1 MKTTKPRFGLISQ
14 NPVNQGYVSYY
25 QIWRERLDAGKL
37 GKKYHQET
45 TKLLNSL
52 QKIQDKKLNEQANE
66 LHAIAFEQIDC
77 LNCANCCKSL
87 PARINDT
94 DINRIAKKLRM
105 KPDEFRVAF
114 TFRDE
119 DGDMVINQSPC
130 PFLEV
135 DNTCRIYEV
144 RPKACREYPHTDQYT
159 FRSNISLHAV
169 NAVYCPAVYHIL
181 ENFKLLRLK
190 D

>member
-1 MKTTKPRFGLISQ
+1 MKPTKPRLGYVSQ
-14 NPVNQGYVSYY
+14 HPVKQGFVSYY
-25 QIWRERLDAGKL
+25 QIWREKLDAGKL
-37 GKKYHQET
+37 GKKYQQET
-45 TKLLNSL
+45 IKLLNGL
-52 QKIQDKKLNEQANE
+52 QKSHNKKLNEQANE
-66 LHAIAFEQIDC
+66 LHALAFEQIDC
-77 LNCANCCKSL
+77 LNCANCCKSI

-114 TFRDE
+114 TCRDE
-119 DGDMVINQSPC
+119 DGDMVINRSPC

-144 RPKACREYPHTDQYT
+144 RPKACREYPHTDQFT

-181 ENFKLLRLK
+181 ENFKQLRLK
-190 D
+190 E